1 MSDYQP
7 LTIERTFAA
16 PRQAVWDAW
25 TKPEEFKQWFMP
37 APFSVPNCE
46 LDVRP
51 GGQIKIDT
59 QSPDGSIMPLVGE
72 FKIVEEPSKLVMT
85 NAPLDADGNK
95 LFEVQHTV
103 ELSED
108 GAQTVLNITAEVL
121 SAGPNAKPFLDG
133 MEPGL
138 NQALDQMGELVSARV

>member
-1 MSDYQP
+1 MSDFQS
-7 LTIERTFAA
+7 LHISRTFAA

-25 TKPEEFKQWFMP
+25 TKPEELKQWFMP

-59 QSPDGSIMPLVGE
+59 QGPDGAIMPLVGE
-72 FKIVEEPSKLVMT
+72 FKVVEEPSKLVMT
-85 NAPLDADGNK
+85 NVPLDTEGNE

-108 GAQTVLNITAEVL
+108 GDQTVLTVTAEVL
-121 SAGPNAKPFLDG
+121 SARADAKPFLDG
-133 MEPGL
+133 MEAGL
-138 NQALDQMGELVSARV
+138 NQALDQMGELISGRA